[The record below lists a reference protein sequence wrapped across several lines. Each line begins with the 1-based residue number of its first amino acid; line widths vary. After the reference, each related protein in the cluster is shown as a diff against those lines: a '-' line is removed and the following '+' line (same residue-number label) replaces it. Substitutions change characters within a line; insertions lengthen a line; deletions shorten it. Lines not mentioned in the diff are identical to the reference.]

1 MNTFR
6 RASVATML
14 VAFIT
19 ASVPTHA
26 AIEVMEDG
34 LNDRPTASS
43 SFTDGLFGR
52 PAMAAITI
60 GGLAVFT
67 ATLPFSILGGNVKE
81 SAKTLVLDPA
91 DATFRRCLGC
101 TTVQDD
107 QKPVYK
113 LEAGQ
118 SMQQ

>member
-1 MNTFR
+1 MNMFR
-6 RASVATML
+6 RASMATML
-14 VAFIT
+14 VAFIST
-19 ASVPTHA
+19 SLPTHA
-26 AIEVMEDG
+26 AIEIMEEG
-34 LNDRPTASS
+34 LSDRPTAST
-43 SFTDGLFGR
+43 SFTDGLLGR
-52 PAMAAITI
+52 PAMAAITV
-60 GGLAVFT
+60 GGLAVFA

-118 SMQQ
+118 SMPQ

>member
-1 MNTFR
+1 MNMFR

-14 VAFIT
+14 VAFIST
-19 ASVPTHA
+19 SLPTHA
-26 AIEVMEDG
+26 AIEIMEDG
-34 LNDRPTASS
+34 LSDRPTASAALS
-43 SFTDGLFGR
+43 DSAIAR
-52 PAMAAITI
+52 PLMAAATV
-60 GGLAVFT
+60 GGAVVFT

-118 SMQQ
+118 SMPQ

>member
-1 MNTFR
+1 MNLFR

-14 VAFIT
+14 IVFFS
-19 ASVPTHA
+19 ASLPTHA
-26 AIEVMEDG
+26 AIEIMEDG
-34 LNDRPTASS
+34 LNDRPTASAALS
-43 SFTDGLFGR
+43 DSAVAR
-52 PAMAAITI
+52 PLMAAATV
-60 GGLAVFT
+60 GGAAVFA

-101 TTVQDD
+101 TTVQDERKTIY
-107 QKPVYK
+107 QLAPG
-113 LEAGQ
+113 E